1 MSKSTLFNN
10 VRIIPREADFLERNI
25 GSKGDVFFEDKTN
38 TLRLYDGVLKG
49 GYELAKNDLSNIG
62 NADFLAK
69 AQSSGVG
76 SGVGVAD
83 SAPSSPTEGELWW
96 DSSTGNLYI
105 YFNDG
110 DSNQWVQPRFVSV
123 GSGSG
128 SGSFSGSYN
137 DLTDKPSIPTAV
149 SQLTNDSGYV
159 TNSDIGTIP
168 TNLQDLANVTDIAP
182 SNGQV
187 LKWDGQ
193 NWTPGTDYGGA
204 GGADLASLSV
214 SIGTATGGGALS
226 YDSITSTFNFSPAN
240 LSNYALASS
249 LSNYVTTTSFT
260 GFQNGLSTVATS
272 GSYNDLDNRPALFD
286 GDYTS
291 LSNIPSSYSSITIT
305 DSILSGITTFGSGIE
320 NLTSLT
326 GATGTVDHDFSSTS
340 VFYHLSPAADF
351 TANFTNVPTTN
362 NKTITI
368 ALLIG
373 QGSTAY
379 LPTGAAIDGT
389 TVTINWQGGTPP
401 TGTVNAV
408 DVVSF
413 TLIRLLNN
421 WTVIGSLTSYG

>member
-38 TLRLYDGVLKG
+38 TLRLYDGVLRG

-69 AQSSGVG
+69 AQESGVG

-168 TNLQDLANVTDIAP
+168 TNLQDLANVTDITP
-182 SNGQV
+182 TNGQV

-204 GGADLASLSV
+204 AGADLASLSV

-291 LSNIPSSYSSITIT
+291 LSNIPSGYSSITIT

-340 VFYHLSPAADF
+340 VFYHLTPAADF

-379 LPTGAAIDGT
+379 LPIGAAIDGIT
-389 TVTINWQGGTPP
+389 ATINWQGGTPP

-413 TLIRLLNN
+413 TLIRLSNN